1 MKYPGNMTSVL
12 QLVLLLLLFTS
23 VTSEPGKL
31 SFASYYG
38 DHMVLQR
45 APQRA
50 VVWGYAPGFFG
61 SVTLTVTGPGTGG
74 GTYTSRITPHPD
86 VGGVWSVTVR
96 PVNDTKPYIIKVSD
110 KENTTSIEDVLF
122 GDVWLCSGQSNMQF
136 TVNMSYNASVQ
147 LEDVANYTE
156 VRVFTAQEATSRVA
170 LRDLKAVLEP
180 WSLPSKASL
189 DGKEFAYFSD
199 LCWLYGRYLH
209 DHLSYP
215 IGLIDSTWGGT
226 AIEQWTSSAVLKKC
240 NVPPKPLHDS
250 ELWNAMI
257 SPFASMTLYGAIW
270 YQGESNAAEPSTY
283 NCTFPGMIQDWRMHF
298 SANSDTSPDFPFG
311 FVQLGAFRNDSS
323 ITTGFPDIRW
333 HQTAD
338 VGYVPNN
345 LMPNTFMA
353 VAMDLPD
360 FNSPW
365 GSIHPR
371 DKDTVA
377 RRLVMAAMS
386 VAYNLTIGE
395 IQGPFPQSFQ
405 VDSGYMTLYVRY
417 TYRELA
423 PIRSNKGFEVICSP
437 FEKKQES
444 SDVSNNAVWSPVP
457 IIQSDDT
464 SLTLDLQQA
473 CANQTV
479 AGVRYAWR
487 ESPCDYKAC
496 AIYSLYSDLPAPPYL
511 VVGDLPYGSLVKNP

>member
-1 MKYPGNMTSVL
+1 MTAVF
-12 QLVLLLLLFTS
+12 QFVLLSILFHGIS
-23 VTSEPGKL
+23 SEPGKL

-50 VVWGYAPGFFG
+50 VVWGYASRLFG
-61 SVTLTVTGPGTGG
+61 SVTLTVTGAGTGG
-74 GTYTSRITPHPD
+74 GTYTSRVSPHPD
-86 VGGVWSVTVR
+86 VGGTWSVTLR
-96 PVNDTKPYIIKVSD
+96 PVNDTKPYTIKLTD
-110 KENTTSIEDVLF
+110 TRNTEELSDVLF

-147 LEDVANYTE
+147 LEDVANYTS
-156 VRVFTAQEATSRVA
+156 VRVFTAREATSSVA

-180 WSLPSKASL
+180 WSIPSKASL
-189 DGKEFAYFSD
+189 DGTEFTYFSD

-209 DHLSYP
+209 DHLYYP
-215 IGLIDSTWGGT
+215 IGLIDTTWGGT
-226 AIEQWTSSAVLKKC
+226 AIEQWSSSTVLKKC
-240 NVPPKPLHDS
+240 NVTPKPLHDS
-250 ELWNAMI
+250 ELWNAMV
-257 SPFASMTLYGAIW
+257 SPFSSMSLFGVIW

-283 NCTFPGMIQDWRMHF
+283 NCTFPGMIEDWRTHF
-298 SANSDTSPDFPFG
+298 SSNSDTRPDFPFG

-338 VGYVPNN
+338 IGYVPNN
-345 LMPNTFMA
+345 RMPNTFMA

-360 FNSPW
+360 FKSPW

-377 RRLVMAAMS
+377 RRLVMAALS
-386 VAYNLTIGE
+386 VAYNLTLGQ
-395 IQGPFPQSFQ
+395 IQGPFPESFQ
-405 VDSGYMTLYVRY
+405 VDSAYMTLYVRY
-417 TYRELA
+417 ADGNLA

-437 FEKKQES
+437 YDKYINSHHVHDGADWS
-444 SDVSNNAVWSPVP
+444 SVP

-496 AIYSLYSDLPAPPYL
+496 AIYSRYSDLPAPPYY
-511 VVGDLPYGSLVKNP
+511 VVGDLP

>member
-1 MKYPGNMTSVL
+1 MTLVL
-12 QLVLLLLLFTS
+12 QIAFVLCILADNAS
-23 VTSEPGKL
+23 SEPGKL

-50 VVWGYAPGFFG
+50 VVWGYASLPVG
-61 SVTLTVTGPGTGG
+61 SVNVTVKGAGSTIGVN
-74 GTYTSRITPHPD
+74 YTSRVSPHPET
-86 VGGVWSVTVR
+86 GGVWSVTLR
-96 PVNDTKPYIIKVSD
+96 PVNDTKPYTLTLAGRAGTEKIS
-110 KENTTSIEDVLF
+110 DVLF

-147 LEDVANYTE
+147 LEDVANYTS

-180 WSLPSKASL
+180 WSIPSKASL
-189 DGKEFAYFSD
+189 EGREFTYFSD

-209 DHLSYP
+209 DHLMYP
-215 IGLIDSTWGGT
+215 IGLIDTTWGET

-240 NVPPKPLHDS
+240 NVTPKPLHDS

-257 SPFASMTLYGAIW
+257 SPFASMSLYGVIW
-270 YQGESNAAEPSTY
+270 YQGESNAPEPSTY
-283 NCTFPGMIQDWRMHF
+283 NCTFPGMIEDWRKHF
-298 SANSDTSPDFPFG
+298 SSNSDTRPEFPFG
-311 FVQLGAFRNDSS
+311 FVQLGPNHNDSS
-323 ITTGFPDIRW
+323 ITAGFPDIRW

-338 VGYVPNN
+338 VGYVPNT

-360 FNSPW
+360 FKSPW
-365 GSIHPR
+365 DSIHPR

-386 VAYNLTIGE
+386 VAYNLTMGE
-395 IQGPFPQSFQ
+395 IQGPFPESFQ
-405 VDSGYMTLYVRY
+405 VDSAYMTLYVRY
-417 TYRELA
+417 TNTVLA
-423 PIRSNKGFEVICSP
+423 PIRSNHGFEVICSP
-437 FEKKQES
+437 FGKYVRSNHVHDDATWS
-444 SDVSNNAVWSPVP
+444 SVP
-457 IIQSDDT
+457 IIQSDNT
-464 SLTLDLQQA
+464 AITLDLQQA

-487 ESPCDYKAC
+487 ESPCEYKSC
-496 AIYSLYSDLPAPPYL
+496 AIYSQYTDLPAPPYL
-511 VVGDLPYGSLVKNP
+511 VVGYLP